1 MRALLAAASFAA
13 LSLVSVSAK
22 ADQAALLS
30 CIDKFKSI
38 GLSADLAYAECK
50 KSSLG
55 NCIKSLVGKNFVAKA
70 VEKRPEGY
78 LIDLGNSDS
87 RWLEGG
93 GWRELGCHPFAD
105 GPKRRQQTITS
116 WGFDSVN
123 QWFRQGI
130 CKTDSVELKQ
140 AYSPEDAKL
149 ACEIGDIGL
158 SRKADY

>member
-1 MRALLAAASFAA
+1 MRALLPAAIFAAASLISGA
-13 LSLVSVSAK
+13 AK
-22 ADQAALLS
+22 ANQAALLT
-30 CIDKFKSI
+30 CIDKFKSV

-55 NCIKSLVGKNFVAKA
+55 DCIKSLIGKNYVAKA
-70 VEKRPEGY
+70 VEKRPDGY

-93 GWRELGCHPFAD
+93 GWRELGCQPFTD

-130 CKTDSVELKQ
+130 CKTDSIELKQ

-149 ACEIGDIGL
+149 ACEIEELGA
-158 SRKADY
+158 SRKAE